1 MMFNR
6 NAFDNSRPDGMP
18 VLEVYEK
25 DEKEPGPRRFVPL
38 VRSDLS
44 GEVLGSLASL
54 KLVQVFRYSR
64 EQMGTDLN
72 LSPFEAAYRFP
83 LPGDAAIRGV
93 TVRFGEVEIEAV
105 LREREQAEE
114 EYREAK
120 EKGQQAALL
129 SRESPNVFTLLVAG
143 LQPGEET
150 TVTTQFVQLARAD
163 GSGWSLR
170 IPLTTAPR
178 YVRSDELD
186 SRAAQGQPLA
196 LLRDPGHRFSLD
208 LQFPAM
214 TSVQSD
220 THALALSIEENGVR
234 VQLEGGEVLPD
245 RDCLLS
251 WQPPQEK
258 ARPNLQAFL
267 QTDPSDPFSYFLAFV
282 VPPADSIERAPVP
295 REVILLVD
303 HSGSMEGP
311 KWEAADWA
319 ASKFLAGLTP
329 MDCFALGL
337 FHNTTAWLDAKPL
350 PATEFQVKEAV
361 RFLQTHRD
369 SGGTELG
376 VALEQ
381 ALSLPRDEV
390 QRSRHVLLI
399 TDAEVSDNARILR
412 LAEEEGKRA
421 DRRRISVLTIDAAP
435 NAYLAQE
442 LAEKGG
448 GIARFLT
455 SNPEEEDIATA
466 LDEVLADWS
475 RPLYADVTLALDRP
489 GLETAGRVAHNEKSE
504 SWVDLG
510 DLPAGRTL
518 ALSGRFPQ
526 GHGPLR
532 LVLRAGR
539 EELARMELVEQ
550 TGAHSHPALPALFGA
565 RRVLALENL
574 AGSGLPP
581 EELADQLSRL
591 GY

>member
-196 LLRDPGHRFSLD
+196 
-208 LQFPAM
+208 
-214 TSVQSD
+214 
-220 THALALSIEENGVR
+220 
-234 VQLEGGEVLPD
+234 
-245 RDCLLS
+245 
-251 WQPPQEK
+251 
-258 ARPNLQAFL
+258 
-267 QTDPSDPFSYFLAFV
+267 
-282 VPPADSIERAPVP
+282 
-295 REVILLVD
+295 
-303 HSGSMEGP
+303 
-311 KWEAADWA
+311 
-319 ASKFLAGLTP
+319 
-329 MDCFALGL
+329 
-337 FHNTTAWLDAKPL
+337 
-350 PATEFQVKEAV
+350 
-361 RFLQTHRD
+361 
-369 SGGTELG
+369 
-376 VALEQ
+376 
-381 ALSLPRDEV
+381 
-390 QRSRHVLLI
+390 
-399 TDAEVSDNARILR
+399 
-412 LAEEEGKRA
+412 
-421 DRRRISVLTIDAAP
+421 
-435 NAYLAQE
+435 
-442 LAEKGG
+442 
-448 GIARFLT
+448 
-455 SNPEEEDIATA
+455 
-466 LDEVLADWS
+466 
-475 RPLYADVTLALDRP
+475 
-489 GLETAGRVAHNEKSE
+489 
-504 SWVDLG
+504 
-510 DLPAGRTL
+510 
-518 ALSGRFPQ
+518 
-526 GHGPLR
+526 
-532 LVLRAGR
+532 
-539 EELARMELVEQ
+539 
-550 TGAHSHPALPALFGA
+550 
-565 RRVLALENL
+565 
-574 AGSGLPP
+574 
-581 EELADQLSRL
+581 
-591 GY
+591 